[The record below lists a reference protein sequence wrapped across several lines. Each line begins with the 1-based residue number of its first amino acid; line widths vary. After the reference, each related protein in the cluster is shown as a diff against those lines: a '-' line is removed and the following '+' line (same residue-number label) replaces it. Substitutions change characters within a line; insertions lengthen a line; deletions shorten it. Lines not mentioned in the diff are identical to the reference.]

1 MQPGDIFTQS
11 WGERELPP
19 FEQIKTDDYEPA
31 IIHAMGVHNQEIEDI
46 TNQNEHP
53 TFENTILALE
63 RSGALLNR
71 VLSVFFPMLSAC
83 ADDELM
89 AISTR
94 MAPLLAE
101 HSSAITLNEKL
112 WQRVK
117 CVYDNFDRQS
127 HNQED
132 WMLLKKTREGFE
144 RSGASLEGADRE
156 NYRHLSKHLSEL
168 TLKLEQNNLK
178 ETSSIEMWLTAD
190 DLDGL
195 PESAIE
201 AAAHAADEKGRKGE
215 FLITLHAPS
224 YMPFMKYSA
233 RRDLRERLFLL
244 YHQQCTKG
252 DYDNTEL
259 TREIAN
265 TRLAMAQLFG
275 CKTFAEYRL
284 KYSMAQTPQRVTD
297 MLDQLKDAYQ
307 PAMKREMSQLN
318 EFASRME
325 KQPFTIMPW
334 DYYYYANKQK
344 EEIFGLNDEELRPYF
359 PLENVIDGVFGLA
372 TKLYGLH
379 FIEDP
384 HAQRFHPDAKVYTV
398 NDENE
403 EYIGTLY
410 TDFFPRSTKQSG
422 AWMTN
427 FAEQW
432 VDAEGHD
439 HRPIVSLT
447 MNFTRPTPS
456 KPSLLTFGEV
466 NTFLHEFGHGL
477 HSLLSRCNYI
487 STSGTNVYRDFVEMP
502 SQFHENYLRQ
512 QTFLDSFAKHY
523 HTGESIPQH
532 LVDKLIATLQY
543 GAGYACMRQLG
554 FGYLD
559 MAWHSI
565 ESPYNGD
572 PGELEHT
579 AMESVNVFDP
589 VNGCLMST
597 QFGHIFSG
605 GYAAGYYGY
614 KWAEMLDADAFSRM
628 EKEGI
633 FNRKV
638 AKELVDCILS
648 RGSSDEAMTL
658 YKKFIGREPRIDAML
673 KRDGI
678 KPS

>member
-1 MQPGDIFTQS
+1 M
-11 WGERELPP
+11 E
-19 FEQIKTDDYEPA
+19 
-31 IIHAMGVHNQEIEDI
+31 VHNQEIEAI
-46 TNQNEHP
+46 THQDEHP
-53 TFENTILALE
+53 NFENTILSLE
-63 RSGALLNR
+63 RSGVLLNR

-83 ADDELM
+83 ADEKLM

-117 CVYDNFDRQS
+117 CVYDNFDRQLHS
-127 HNQED
+127 QED

-144 RSGASLEGADRE
+144 SSGATLEGEDRE

-168 TLKLEQNNLK
+168 TLKFEQNHLK
-178 ETSSIEMWLTAD
+178 ETSRIEMWLTSD

-233 RRDLRERLFLL
+233 RRDLRERLYLL

-252 DYDNTEL
+252 ENDNTEL
-259 TREIAN
+259 TKEIAN
-265 TRLAMAQLFG
+265 TRLAIAQLFG

-297 MLDQLKDAYQ
+297 MLDQLKEAYQ
-307 PAMKREMSQLN
+307 PTMRREMAQLN
-318 EFASRME
+318 EFASHME
-325 KQPFTIMPW
+325 KHPFTIMPW
-334 DYYYYANKQK
+334 DYSYYANKQK

-359 PLENVIDGVFGLA
+359 PLDNVIKGVFGLA

-379 FIEDP
+379 FTEDS
-384 HAQRFHPDAKVYTV
+384 HAQRFHPDTKVYIV
-398 NDENE
+398 SDENE
-403 EYIGTLY
+403 EYVGTLY
-410 TDFFPRSTKQSG
+410 TDFFPRTTKQSG

-432 VDAEGHD
+432 RDAEGHD

-523 HTGESIPQH
+523 LTGECIPQH
-532 LVDKLIATLQY
+532 LVDKLIATSQY

-565 ESPYNGD
+565 ESPYDGT

-579 AMESVNVFDP
+579 ATESVNVFDP
-589 VNGCLMST
+589 VNGCIMST

-633 FNRKV
+633 YNRQV

-648 RGSSDEAMTL
+648 KGSSDEAMTL
-658 YKKFIGREPRIDAML
+658 YKKFRGREPRIDAML
-673 KRDGI
+673 LRDGI
-678 KPS
+678 KPHRQH